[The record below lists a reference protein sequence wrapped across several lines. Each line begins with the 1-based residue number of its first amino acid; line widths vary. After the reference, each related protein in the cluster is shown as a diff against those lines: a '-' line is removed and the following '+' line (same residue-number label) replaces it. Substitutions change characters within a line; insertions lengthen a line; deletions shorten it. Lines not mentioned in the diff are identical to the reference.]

1 MEDYCKVSWCYIW
14 VRTDYSGYIPRC
26 NLYEEAWRFMLLRKS
41 SIVTSRTITRVVSF
55 SKRVPYSREE
65 AGVHRSAP
73 TARSITSLLDHASF
87 TVIFF
92 DCAHLTASMIDLQFF
107 ASTLLVRIT
116 RGYLTESLLH
126 LLYEGVVFHAKPF
139 LLAKISRK
147 LFRARSVATLCT
159 WRCTTAN
166 HYRWVPL
173 IVRTTILK
181 QRLSRRSGVKM
192 KYVTT
197 CRSRLRLF

>member
-1 MEDYCKVSWCYIW
+1 
-14 VRTDYSGYIPRC
+14 
-26 NLYEEAWRFMLLRKS
+26 
-41 SIVTSRTITRVVSF
+41 
-55 SKRVPYSREE
+55 
-65 AGVHRSAP
+65 
-73 TARSITSLLDHASF
+73 
-87 TVIFF
+87 
-92 DCAHLTASMIDLQFF
+92 MIDLQFF

-147 LFRARSVATLCT
+147 LFRARSVLATLCT

-181 QRLSRRSGVKM
+181 QRLSRGSGVKM

-197 CRSRLRLF
+197 CRSRLCVYFSNFEINATLYYSNLVFSRSRSILLYERGSTRPRNKKTTPRTTNDTSYAVIRRRWNRRYVIRK